1 MTEWEWCKIN
11 LFLDNFFPFLDET
24 ETDWHFHKILAWW
37 QFLMFAEKMTS
48 WCWSLIFIQQLA
60 ELPMMFVVLQGPKP
74 LMRWTVNCSVPWSLT
89 VVGSRWWMASPDVGD
104 RFMVP
109 NILLVQPFYSL
120 FFPFIV
126 HVILQTIQK
135 HEPAISLPLCNLV
148 ISWCMFACMP
158 QVWRVEVP
166 NLSWS
171 KISFYNEGLDGVKR
185 KILSQK

>member
-1 MTEWEWCKIN
+1 MTKWEWCKIN
-11 LFLDNFFPFLDET
+11 LFLDNFFPLFGWDRNRLTFSWNSGMMAVLNVCRDIHT
-24 ETDWHFHKILAWW
+24 AISRTANDVCCI
-37 QFLMFAEKMTS
+37 TS
-48 WCWSLIFIQQLA
+48 L
-60 ELPMMFVVLQGPKP
+60 P
-74 LMRWTVNCSVPWSLT
+74 LMRWTVDCSVQWSLT
-89 VVGSRWWMASPDVGD
+89 VVRYCWWMASPDVED

-109 NILLVQPFYSL
+109 NILLVQPFNSL

-158 QVWRVEVP
+158 QVWKVEVP

>member
-1 MTEWEWCKIN
+1 
-11 LFLDNFFPFLDET
+11 
-24 ETDWHFHKILAWW
+24 
-37 QFLMFAEKMTS
+37 
-48 WCWSLIFIQQLA
+48 
-60 ELPMMFVVLQGPKP
+60 
-74 LMRWTVNCSVPWSLT
+74 MRWTVDCSVPWSLT

-109 NILLVQPFYSL
+109 NILLVQPFNSL

-148 ISWCMFACMP
+148 ISWCMFSCMP

-171 KISFYNEGLDGVKR
+171 EISFYNEGLDGVKR
-185 KILSQK
+185 KILSQKIIAWVFLIYQWVLCPWSQKNSIIATTIWSSQTNWVVNTGLACSFTFCFTLESTFLWMKHGSEYQLLS

>member
-1 MTEWEWCKIN
+1 MAVFNVCGENDIIM
-11 LFLDNFFPFLDET
+11 LI
-24 ETDWHFHKILAWW
+24 TDIHTAISRTANDVCCI
-37 QFLMFAEKMTS
+37 TS
-48 WCWSLIFIQQLA
+48 L
-60 ELPMMFVVLQGPKP
+60 P
-74 LMRWTVNCSVPWSLT
+74 LMRWTVDCSVPWSLT

-109 NILLVQPFYSL
+109 NILLVQPFNSL

-126 HVILQTIQK
+126 HVVLQTIQK

>member
-1 MTEWEWCKIN
+1 MAVLNVCRENDIMMLITDIHTAISRNCQWCLQYYRYKA
-11 LFLDNFFPFLDET
+11 L
-24 ETDWHFHKILAWW
+24 
-37 QFLMFAEKMTS
+37 
-48 WCWSLIFIQQLA
+48 SL
-60 ELPMMFVVLQGPKP
+60 P
-74 LMRWTVNCSVPWSLT
+74 LMRWTVDCSVPWSLT

-109 NILLVQPFYSL
+109 NILLVQPFNSL

-158 QVWRVEVP
+158 QVWKVEVP

-171 KISFYNEGLDGVKR
+171 KISFYNEGLDGVNG
-185 KILSQK
+185 KIHSQK